1 MQRECVEKKLM
12 LNWMKKFLVFIGL
25 FFTIVSCVD
34 IVDDISIKS
43 DGTGTFKYSVN
54 LSASKV
60 KVNSI
65 LALDS
70 LDGKKVP
77 SIPEIK
83 EKINHYKEIF
93 SQKEG
98 ISNVKVESDF
108 TNFIF
113 KFQCDFASVSN
124 LQKALKDLVLE
135 ESKNKN
141 FKDLE
146 TNWLVWEMNKLTRS
160 VPSMTTDFTSK
171 LKKEDAEALKKGN
184 YMSITRFDKIVDKTE
199 NPTALISA
207 NKQAV
212 MIKSTPY
219 ALIQNL
225 KVLENTIY
233 LTENKKP

>member
-1 MQRECVEKKLM
+1 M
-12 LNWMKKFLVFIGL
+12 LNRMKRFLVFIGL
-25 FFTIVSCVD
+25 FFVVVSCVD

-70 LDGKKVP
+70 LDGRKVP

-83 EKINHYKEIF
+83 EKINRYKEIF

-113 KFQCDFASVSN
+113 KFQCDFVSVTH
-124 LQKALKDLVLE
+124 LQKALKELVIE
-135 ESKNKN
+135 ESKNKS
-141 FKDLE
+141 FKDIE
-146 TNWLVWEMNKLTRS
+146 TNWLVWEMNKLVRS

-171 LKKEDAEALKKGN
+171 LKKEDADALKRGN
-184 YMSITRFDKIVDKTE
+184 YMSISRFDKPVEKTE
-199 NPTALISA
+199 NPAALISA

-219 ALIQNL
+219 TLIQNL

>member
-1 MQRECVEKKLM
+1 M
-12 LNWMKKFLVFIGL
+12 LNRMKKFLVFIGL

-54 LSASKV
+54 LSASKL

-83 EKINHYKEIF
+83 EKINRYKEIIG
-93 SQKEG
+93 QKEG

-113 KFQCDFASVSN
+113 KFQCDFTSVVH
-124 LQKALKDLVLE
+124 LQKALKEFVLE
-135 ESKNKN
+135 ESKNKTI
-141 FKDLE
+141 KDLE
-146 TNWLVWEMNKLTRS
+146 TNWLVWEMNKLSRS

-171 LKKEDAEALKKGN
+171 LKKEDAEALKRGN
-184 YMSITRFDKIVDKTE
+184 YMSISRFDKTVEKVD
-199 NPTALISA
+199 NPAALISA

-225 KVLENTIY
+225 KVLENIIY
-233 LTENKKP
+233 LSENKKP

>member
-1 MQRECVEKKLM
+1 
-12 LNWMKKFLVFIGL
+12 MKKFLVFIGL
-25 FFTIVSCVD
+25 FFVVVSCVD

-54 LSASKV
+54 LSGSRV

-83 EKINHYKEIF
+83 EKINRYKEIL

-113 KFQCDFASVSN
+113 KFQCDFTSVVH
-124 LQKALKDLVLE
+124 LQKALKEFVLE
-135 ESKNKN
+135 ESKNKTI
-141 FKDLE
+141 KDLE
-146 TNWLVWEMNKLTRS
+146 TNWLIWEMNKLSRS

-171 LKKEDAEALKKGN
+171 LKKEDAEALKRGN
-184 YMSITRFDKIVDKTE
+184 YMSISRFDKTIEKVD
-199 NPTALISA
+199 NPAALISA

-225 KVLENTIY
+225 KVLENIIY
-233 LTENKKP
+233 LSENKKP

>member
-1 MQRECVEKKLM
+1 
-12 LNWMKKFLVFIGL
+12 MKRLLIFIGL
-25 FFTIVSCVD
+25 FLFMVSCVD

-83 EKINHYKEIF
+83 EKINRYKEIIG
-93 SQKEG
+93 QKEG

-113 KFQCDFASVSN
+113 KFQCDFTSVVH
-124 LQKALKDLVLE
+124 LQKALKEFVLE
-135 ESKNKN
+135 ESKNKT

-146 TNWLVWEMNKLTRS
+146 TNWLVWEMNKLSRS

-171 LKKEDAEALKKGN
+171 LKKEDAEALKRGN
-184 YMSITRFDKIVDKTE
+184 YMSISRFDKTVEKVD
-199 NPTALISA
+199 NPAALISA

-225 KVLENTIY
+225 KVLENIIY
-233 LTENKKP
+233 LSENKKP

>member
-1 MQRECVEKKLM
+1 
-12 LNWMKKFLVFIGL
+12 MKKILVFIGL

-34 IVDDISIKS
+34 IVDDIYIKT

-54 LSASKV
+54 LNGSKV

-70 LDGKKVP
+70 LDGRRVP

-83 EKINHYKEIF
+83 EKINRYKEIF

-113 KFQCDFASVSN
+113 KFQSDFESVTH

-146 TNWLVWEMNKLTRS
+146 ANWLVWEMNKLTRS

-171 LKKEDAEALKKGN
+171 LKKEDAEALKTGK
-184 YMSITRFDKIVDKTE
+184 YLCISRFDKLVDKVE
-199 NPTALISA
+199 NTSALISS

-212 MIKSTPY
+212 MIKTTPY

-225 KVLENTIY
+225 KLLENTIY
-233 LTENKKP
+233 LTDNKKTLNDK

>member
-12 LNWMKKFLVFIGL
+12 LNRMKKFLVFIGL
-25 FFTIVSCVD
+25 FFVVVSCVD

-54 LSASKV
+54 LSGSRV

-83 EKINHYKEIF
+83 EKINHYKEIL

-113 KFQCDFASVSN
+113 KFQCDFISVVH
-124 LQKALKDLVLE
+124 LQKALKEFVLE
-135 ESKNKN
+135 ESKNKT

-160 VPSMTTDFTSK
+160 VPSMTADFTSK
-171 LKKEDAEALKKGN
+171 LKKEDVEALKTGK
-184 YMSITRFDKIVDKTE
+184 YLCISRFDKTVDKVE
-199 NPTALISA
+199 NTSALISPT
-207 NKQAV
+207 KQAV
-212 MIKSTPY
+212 IIKTTPY

-225 KVLENTIY
+225 KVLENIIY
-233 LTENKKP
+233 LSENKKP

>member
-1 MQRECVEKKLM
+1 
-12 LNWMKKFLVFIGL
+12 
-25 FFTIVSCVD
+25 VS
-34 IVDDISIKS
+34 
-43 DGTGTFKYSVN
+43 
-54 LSASKV
+54 
-60 KVNSI
+60 
-65 LALDS
+65 
-70 LDGKKVP
+70 
-77 SIPEIK
+77 
-83 EKINHYKEIF
+83 H
-93 SQKEG
+93 
-98 ISNVKVESDF
+98 
-108 TNFIF
+108 
-113 KFQCDFASVSN
+113 

>member
-1 MQRECVEKKLM
+1 M

-25 FFTIVSCVD
+25 FFIMVSCVD
-34 IVDDISIKS
+34 IVDDIYIKS

-54 LSASKV
+54 LSGSRV

-83 EKINHYKEIF
+83 EKINRYKEIL

-113 KFQCDFASVSN
+113 KFQCDFASVTL
-124 LQKALKDLVLE
+124 LQKALKELVIE
-135 ESKNKN
+135 ESKNKS
-141 FKDLE
+141 FKDIE
-146 TNWLVWEMNKLTRS
+146 TNWLVWELNKLTRS
-160 VPSMTTDFTSK
+160 IPSMTIDFTSK
-171 LKKEDAEALKKGN
+171 LKRDDVEALKTGK
-184 YMSITRFDKIVDKTE
+184 YLCISRFEKLVDKVE
-199 NPTALISA
+199 NPAALISPT
-207 NKQAV
+207 KQAV
-212 MIKSTPY
+212 IIKTTPY

-225 KVLENTIY
+225 KLLENTIY

>member
-1 MQRECVEKKLM
+1 MRKECVEKKQM
-12 LNWMKKFLVFIGL
+12 LNWMKRFLVFIGL
-25 FFTIVSCVD
+25 FFAMVSCVD
-34 IVDDISIKS
+34 IVDDIYIKS

-70 LDGKKVP
+70 LDGRKVP

-93 SQKEG
+93 SQKDG

-113 KFQCDFASVSN
+113 RFQCDFASVTH
-124 LQKALKDLVLE
+124 LQNALKELVLE

-146 TNWLVWEMNKLTRS
+146 TNWLVLEMNRLTRS

-171 LKKEDAEALKKGN
+171 LKKEDAEALKTGK
-184 YMSITRFDKIVDKTE
+184 YLCISRFEKLVEKVE
-199 NPTALISA
+199 NPAALISP

-212 MIKSTPY
+212 MIKTTPY

-225 KVLENTIY
+225 KLLENTIY

>member
-1 MQRECVEKKLM
+1 
-12 LNWMKKFLVFIGL
+12 MKSLLIFIGL
-25 FFTIVSCVD
+25 FLFMVSCVD
-34 IVDDISIKS
+34 IVDDIYIKS

-83 EKINHYKEIF
+83 EKINRYKEIIG
-93 SQKEG
+93 QKEG

-113 KFQCDFASVSN
+113 KFQCDFTSVVY
-124 LQKALKDLVLE
+124 LQKALKEFVLE
-135 ESKNKN
+135 ESKNKT

-146 TNWLVWEMNKLTRS
+146 TNWLVWEMNRLSRS

-171 LKKEDAEALKKGN
+171 LKKEDAEALKRGN
-184 YMSITRFDKIVDKTE
+184 YMSISRFDKMVEKVD
-199 NPTALISA
+199 NPAALISA

-225 KVLENTIY
+225 KVLENIIY
-233 LTENKKP
+233 LSENKKP

>member
-1 MQRECVEKKLM
+1 M
-12 LNWMKKFLVFIGL
+12 
-25 FFTIVSCVD
+25 VSCVD

-54 LSASKV
+54 LSGSRV

-83 EKINHYKEIF
+83 EKINRYKEIIG
-93 SQKEG
+93 QKEG

-113 KFQCDFASVSN
+113 KFQCDFTSVVH
-124 LQKALKDLVLE
+124 LQKALKEFVLE
-135 ESKNKN
+135 ESKNKTI
-141 FKDLE
+141 KDLE
-146 TNWLVWEMNKLTRS
+146 TNWLVWEMNKLSRS
-160 VPSMTTDFTSK
+160 VPSMTSDFTSK
-171 LKKEDAEALKKGN
+171 LKKEDAEALKRGN
-184 YMSITRFDKIVDKTE
+184 YMSISRFDKTVEKVD
-199 NPTALISA
+199 NPAALISA

-225 KVLENTIY
+225 KVLENIIY
-233 LTENKKP
+233 LSENKKP

>member
-1 MQRECVEKKLM
+1 
-12 LNWMKKFLVFIGL
+12 MKKYLVFIGL
-25 FFTIVSCVD
+25 FLIMVSCVD

-83 EKINHYKEIF
+83 EKINHYKEIL
-93 SQKEG
+93 SKKDG
-98 ISNVKVESDF
+98 ISNVKVENDF

-113 KFQCDFASVSN
+113 KFQCDFESITA
-124 LQKALKDLVLE
+124 LQKALKELVIE

-141 FKDLE
+141 WKDIE
-146 TNWLVWEMNKLTRS
+146 ANWLDLEMNKLTRS
-160 VPSMTTDFTSK
+160 VPTMTSDFTSK
-171 LKKEDAEALKKGN
+171 LKKEDIESLKKGV
-184 YMSITRFDKIVDKTE
+184 YMSITRFDKVVEKVE
-199 NPTALISA
+199 NSAALISA

-225 KVLENTIY
+225 KLLENTIY

>member
-1 MQRECVEKKLM
+1 M
-12 LNWMKKFLVFIGL
+12 LNRMKRFLVFIGL
-25 FFTIVSCVD
+25 FFAMVSCVD
-34 IVDDISIKS
+34 IVDDIYIKS

-54 LSASKV
+54 LSGSRV

-70 LDGKKVP
+70 LDGRKVP
-77 SIPEIK
+77 TIPEIK
-83 EKINHYKEIF
+83 LKINRYKEIF

-113 KFQCDFASVSN
+113 RFQCDFASVIH
-124 LQKALKDLVLE
+124 LQNALKELVLE

-146 TNWLVWEMNKLTRS
+146 TNWLVLEMNKLTRS
-160 VPSMTTDFTSK
+160 IPSMTTDFTSK
-171 LKKEDAEALKKGN
+171 LKKEDADALKTGK
-184 YMSITRFDKIVDKTE
+184 YICISRFEKLVEKVE
-199 NPTALISA
+199 NPVALISP
-207 NKQAV
+207 NKQIVA
-212 MIKSTPY
+212 IKTTPY

-225 KVLENTIY
+225 KLLENTIY
-233 LTENKKP
+233 FTENKKP